1 MKCFLHNFPHFSLNI
16 CHLQLLTLLL
26 GDIKTGAMKVKMKD
40 VLHLDVSA
48 KLMTTKEAFN

>member
-40 VLHLDVSA
+40 VLHLDCFSQ
-48 KLMTTKEAFN
+48 TNEEAFN